1 MKTPPT
7 TDELRA
13 AWEAMRDRPAL
24 RHWPKD
30 FDLVMGDTRRAQ
42 CVAIEALAARRRT
55 TTAARYAQGLQQ
67 AMREARYLP
76 KVGRQQG
83 HPRKPWPPTAA
94 DLKKAAAGDLDD

>member
-7 TDELRA
+7 TDELRS

-30 FDLVMGDTRRAQ
+30 FDQVMGDTRRAQ
-42 CVAIEALAARRRT
+42 CVAIEAIGARQRRAQVDRFT
-55 TTAARYAQGLQQ
+55 QGLQQ

-83 HPRKPWPPTAA
+83 HPTKPWPPTAA
-94 DLKKAAAGDLDD
+94 DLKRAAAGDLDD